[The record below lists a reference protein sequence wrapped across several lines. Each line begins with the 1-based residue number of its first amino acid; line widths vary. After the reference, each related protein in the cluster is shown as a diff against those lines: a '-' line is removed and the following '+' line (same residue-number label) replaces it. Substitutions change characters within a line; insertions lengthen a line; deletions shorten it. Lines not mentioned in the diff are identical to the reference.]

1 MDSEKTEDAKSI
13 PERRRWRRA
22 VVATSVLGGM
32 LFSGTVILPTALMK
46 TSYRDAFLNEKL
58 ADSGLTIRSET
69 GSGSWLTPLTLQ
81 NVELK
86 DAAGHVHLKVKS
98 IELGKSLFSM
108 MLDSDLGR
116 IVIVQPDLT
125 IALDENGNLPLQA
138 VETEEE
144 GDEDENK
151 SSVDWDLEFEVQNA
165 AFSLSVPWR
174 RLPIVDVVDVDVE
187 GAVTTSQE
195 GRFLTVE
202 PIQIFDHEPLSQ
214 AQSEQNLALIA
225 PVLSQS
231 TALEGEVS
239 VRVDGSTIRLDQDP
253 VSVFPIRGTAVFHTV
268 SARLKDEWAIQV
280 AQMLKRPIARGV
292 PNRLEIARDS
302 AVAFLVDDVGIHHKG
317 LGFLLPEIST
327 GMVIESS
334 GMVGLDESLDLALS
348 LQLPQLIPKNPFTAA
363 LSNLVSAPF
372 QLTVTGTVSEPK
384 LNTPPGFDMVDQL
397 SRNANP
403 YNYAPEAKPVSD
415 SVMDL
420 ISGAASPNPQ
430 QAQQDLP
437 GNVLELIRSI
447 RKARENA
454 PPNPKKEERRQR
466 RLRRRGLPVEP
477 SEGPA
482 FDAPDAPDTVEQ

>member
-1 MDSEKTEDAKSI
+1 M
-13 PERRRWRRA
+13 
-22 VVATSVLGGM
+22 ATSVLGGM
-32 LFSGTVILPTALMK
+32 LFSGTVILPMALMK

-58 ADSGLTIRSET
+58 EDSGLSISSES
-69 GSGSWLTPLTLQ
+69 GSGSWFTPLTLQ

-86 DAAGHVHLKVKS
+86 DEAGHLHLKVKS
-98 IELGKSLFSM
+98 IALGKSLLSM
-108 MLDSDLGR
+108 MMDNDLGK
-116 IVIVQPDLT
+116 ITIIEPELT
-125 IALDENGNLPLQA
+125 VALDENGDLPLKKA
-138 VETEEE
+138 DDADDS
-144 GDEDENK
+144 DEDATK
-151 SSVDWDLEFEVQNA
+151 AGKDWDLEFEVQNA
-165 AFSLSVPWR
+165 ALSLSVPWR

-187 GAVTTSQE
+187 GDVSTSE
-195 GRFLTVE
+195 AGRFLTVS

-239 VRVDGSTIRLDQDP
+239 VRLEGSRIQLDKEP
-253 VSVFPIRGTAVFHTV
+253 VTVFPIRGTAIFHTV

-280 AQMLKRPIARGV
+280 AQMLKRPVARQV

-302 AVAFLVDDVGIHHKG
+302 AVAFLVDDVGIHHSG

-348 LQLPQLIPKNPFTAA
+348 LQLPGLIPRNPLTAA

-384 LNTPPGFDMVDQL
+384 LNTPPGFDLIDQL
-397 SRNANP
+397 SRNSDP
-403 YNYAPEAKPVSD
+403 YNYSPEARPVSD
-415 SVMDL
+415 SVIDL
-420 ISGAASPNPQ
+420 ISGAASPNKQ

-437 GNVLELIRSI
+437 GNILEMIRSI
-447 RKARENA
+447 RQAKENA
-454 PPNPKKEERRQR
+454 PPKPPRERPRDR
-466 RLRRRGLPVEP
+466 RRRRRGELE
-477 SEGPA
+477 
-482 FDAPDAPDTVEQ
+482 

>member
-1 MDSEKTEDAKSI
+1 MDSEKTDDSAKSI
-13 PERRRWRRA
+13 PEQRRWRRA

-58 ADSGLTIRSET
+58 EDSGLTIESKS
-69 GSGSWLTPLTLQ
+69 GSGSWFTPLTLQ
-81 NVELK
+81 DVELK
-86 DAAGHVHLKVKS
+86 DEAGHIHLKVKT
-98 IELGKSLFSM
+98 IQLGKSLLGM
-108 MLDSDLGR
+108 MLDNDLGR
-116 IVIVQPDLT
+116 ITIVQPDLK
-125 IALDENGNLPLQA
+125 IALDEDGNLPLK
-138 VETEEE
+138 TPEEE
-144 GDEDENK
+144 PGDENSDK
-151 SSVDWDLEFEVQNA
+151 APGVDWDLEFEVQNA
-165 AFSLSVPWR
+165 AFALSVPWR
-174 RLPIVDVVDVDVE
+174 RLPIVDVIDVDVE
-187 GAVTTSQE
+187 GAVTTSAD
-195 GRFLTVE
+195 GRFLTIE

-239 VRVDGSTIRLDQDP
+239 VRVDGTRIRLDQEP
-253 VSVFPIRGTAVFHTV
+253 LSVFPIRGTAVFHTV
-268 SARLKDEWAIQV
+268 AARLKDEWAIQV
-280 AQMLKRPIARGV
+280 AQMLKRPIAGGV

-302 AVAFLVDDVGIHHKG
+302 AVAFLVDDVGIHHNG

-327 GMVIESS
+327 GMVIQSS

-348 LQLPQLIPKNPFTAA
+348 LQLPQMIPKNPFTAA

-384 LNTPPGFDMVDQL
+384 LNTPPGFDMIDQL
-397 SRNANP
+397 SRNADP
-403 YNYAPEAKPVSD
+403 YNYSPEAKPVSD

-420 ISGAASPNPQ
+420 ISGAASPNKQ

-447 RKARENA
+447 KKAKENA
-454 PPNPKKEERRQR
+454 PPREKKPRRERR
-466 RLRRRGLPVEP
+466 RRRNE
-477 SEGPA
+477 
-482 FDAPDAPDTVEQ
+482 